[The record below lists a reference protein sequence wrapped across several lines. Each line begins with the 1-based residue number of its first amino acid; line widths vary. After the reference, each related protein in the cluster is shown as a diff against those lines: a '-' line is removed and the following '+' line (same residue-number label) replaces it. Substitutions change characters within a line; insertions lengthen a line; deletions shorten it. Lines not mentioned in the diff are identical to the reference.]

1 MRRKEREITNRPAI
15 EAIIQDAP
23 VCRIG
28 MTDGTT
34 PYIVPVNFYYE
45 GTPSDGGTFYFHSA
59 AEGMKIDI
67 LRHRPAVCIEIDL
80 PGDVTAAESPCDYG
94 FSYRSVIAFGKAV
107 ELGDGGEKQRV
118 LTKLF
123 ERYAGSGA
131 LAKRAAID
139 TEQSARTL
147 VWRIDIESMTGKTA

>member
-1 MRRKEREITNRPAI
+1 MRRKEQEITDRHEI
-15 EAIIQDAP
+15 EKIIDDAA

-28 MTDGTT
+28 MSDGTT

-45 GTPSDGGTFYFHSA
+45 GAPPGGGTFYFHSA

-67 LRHRPAVCIEIDL
+67 LRQRAAVCIEIDL
-80 PGDVTAAESPCDYG
+80 PGDVTAAESPCEYG

-107 ELGDGGEKQRV
+107 ELGNGEEKQRA

-131 LAKRAAID
+131 FAERAID
-139 TEQSARTL
+139 QKQTARTS

>member
-1 MRRKEREITNRPAI
+1 MRRKEREITDRLEI
-15 EAIIQDAP
+15 EKIIDAAA

-28 MTDGTT
+28 MSDGTT

-45 GTPSDGGTFYFHSA
+45 GDSSGGGTFYFHSA
-59 AEGMKIDI
+59 AGGMKIDI

-80 PGDVTAAESPCDYG
+80 PGDVTAAGSPCEYG

-107 ELGDGGEKQRV
+107 ELEAGEEKQRA

-123 ERYAGSGA
+123 ERYVESGA
-131 LAKRAAID
+131 FAERAID
-139 TEQSARTL
+139 PKQTARTS